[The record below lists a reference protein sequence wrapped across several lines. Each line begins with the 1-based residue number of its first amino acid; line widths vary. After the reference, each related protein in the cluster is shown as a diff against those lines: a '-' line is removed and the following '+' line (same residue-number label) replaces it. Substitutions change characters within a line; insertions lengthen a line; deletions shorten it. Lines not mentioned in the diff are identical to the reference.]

1 MMTGVIRMKNAGL
14 FCKLMALEMASVS
27 RKIQR
32 LSLFS
37 DLLNL
42 TRLLQLYSTFNFFFY
57 FFFIHFTYSSIFD
70 SLTTKDTTGSKITM
84 NRRLIFRNRLI
95 FPPNFDNPIFK
106 KIFKAAIT
114 TNGDMQTVSATKTWR
129 NLKSGIS

>member
-1 MMTGVIRMKNAGL
+1 MKKAGL

-27 RKIQR
+27 MKIQR

-37 DLLNL
+37 DLLNS
-42 TRLLQLYSTFNFFFY
+42 TRLLQLDLNFNLFY
-57 FFFIHFTYSSIFD
+57 FFFMHFTYSSILD
-70 SLTTKDTTGSKITM
+70 SLTTKDTMGSKITM

-95 FPPNFDNPIFK
+95 FPPNFDTPIFK

>member
-1 MMTGVIRMKNAGL
+1 MKKAGL

-27 RKIQR
+27 MKIQR

-37 DLLNL
+37 DLLNS
-42 TRLLQLYSTFNFFFY
+42 TRLLQLDLNFNLFY
-57 FFFIHFTYSSIFD
+57 FFFIHFTYSSILD
-70 SLTTKDTTGSKITM
+70 SLTTKDTMGSKITM
-84 NRRLIFRNRLI
+84 NRRLIFRNRLT

-129 NLKSGIS
+129 NLKCGIS